1 MFFKIHISYCFKYYH
16 IFFKLA
22 QKVTDVGHTLQYKIN
37 GGILGNKISMT
48 ILLNK
53 KHDFGFSP
61 STCSQNTKSINKL
74 GRCNFSSPF
83 RKYTVP

>member
-37 GGILGNKISMT
+37 GGILGNKISVR

-53 KHDFGFSP
+53 KHNFVFSP
-61 STCSQNTKSINKL
+61 STEHKKHKQAGQMQFL
-74 GRCNFSSPF
+74 FSL
-83 RKYTVP
+83 